1 MTETALDKI
10 RDKDGTRRYAVPAL
24 EKGLDVIELLA
35 RSPESLSLSA
45 VATALDRTVS
55 EIFRVMQCLESR
67 AYIERDPES
76 DRYRLSMLLFNLAHT
91 RPPTKAL
98 VSAAASVLDRIAA
111 TAQQSCHMAVMDDLD
126 IVVVAQV
133 TAPTPMHYAVRLGAR
148 FPIWETSSGV
158 VLLAHQP
165 EELRLALL
173 DRIAEIQSDVSRTE
187 LETRCAAARRKG
199 GEVRSSAIVKGITN
213 VTYPIFDHQGRVV
226 AVLTSPFLPQVHL
239 DVAIAE
245 AAALIAAGTR
255 EISNALGHHPG

>member
-1 MTETALDKI
+1 MTAATLDKDAE
-10 RDKDGTRRYAVPAL
+10 RDGTRRYAVPAL

-35 RSPESLSLSA
+35 RSPDPLSLSA

-98 VSAAASVLDRIAA
+98 VSAAAPVLDRIAA
-111 TAQQSCHMAVMDDLD
+111 AAQQSCHLAVIDGLD

-148 FPIWETSSGV
+148 FPVWETSSGV
-158 VLLAHQP
+158 VLLAYQP
-165 EELRLALL
+165 DEDRRSLL
-173 DRIAEIQSDVSRTE
+173 DRIAEIQADVTRAE
-187 LETRCAAARRKG
+187 LEARCAAALRKG
-199 GEVRSSAIVKGITN
+199 GEVRTSAIVKGVTN
-213 VTYPIFDHQGRVV
+213 VTYPIFNHQNRVV

-239 DVAIAE
+239 DVDIAE